1 MLMDEGM
8 DTGPVLLQEETEIGP
23 GDTAGSLLQKLSKTG
38 ADLLM
43 PAVKGLENGSIKAV
57 PQSPEASYAPI
68 FKKADGLIDW
78 SKSAE
83 ELNDFIRGMNP
94 WPGAYSFID
103 KERFKI
109 LKAVPVYPSGGDKG
123 NEEENGVIVRADKD
137 MLLVNAGN
145 NMLSILEIQPPGK
158 PVMPVKA
165 FLQGR
170 KLKEGMVF
178 NG

>member
-1 MLMDEGM
+1 
-8 DTGPVLLQEETEIGP
+8 
-23 GDTAGSLLQKLSKTG
+23 
-38 ADLLM
+38 
-43 PAVKGLENGSIKAV
+43 
-57 PQSPEASYAPI
+57 
-68 FKKADGLIDW
+68 
-78 SKSAE
+78 
-83 ELNDFIRGMNP
+83 MNP

-103 KERFKI
+103 NERFKI
-109 LKAVPVYPSGGDKG
+109 LKALPVDPAGEDKDKG
-123 NEEENGVIVRADKD
+123 SGAIVRADKD

-178 NG
+178 N